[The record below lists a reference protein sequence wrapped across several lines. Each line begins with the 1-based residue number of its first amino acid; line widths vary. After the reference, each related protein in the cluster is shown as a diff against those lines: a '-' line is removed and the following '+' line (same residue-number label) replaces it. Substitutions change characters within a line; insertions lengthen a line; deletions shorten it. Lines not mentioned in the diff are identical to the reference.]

1 MNKEVA
7 FLTFRQ
13 GRIADAIPFYE
24 KATALMDSDFHD
36 FNMLVTC
43 YLALGDTA
51 NASRAATLTVARA
64 EKTAAQ
70 DPGNGF
76 ALGTGAYA
84 LAVLGDGARARE
96 WGERAILIDPENL
109 TTRYNLACGF
119 AQLNDTDGML
129 ELLEPYFEQGSL
141 TQLIHAL
148 VDPDLDAI
156 RRDPRLLVMVR
167 AAMARLDARPEMLP
181 AEARNLLAAD

>member
-1 MNKEVA
+1 
-7 FLTFRQ
+7 
-13 GRIADAIPFYE
+13 
-24 KATALMDSDFHD
+24 
-36 FNMLVTC
+36 
-43 YLALGDTA
+43 
-51 NASRAATLTVARA
+51 
-64 EKTAAQ
+64 
-70 DPGNGF
+70 
-76 ALGTGAYA
+76 